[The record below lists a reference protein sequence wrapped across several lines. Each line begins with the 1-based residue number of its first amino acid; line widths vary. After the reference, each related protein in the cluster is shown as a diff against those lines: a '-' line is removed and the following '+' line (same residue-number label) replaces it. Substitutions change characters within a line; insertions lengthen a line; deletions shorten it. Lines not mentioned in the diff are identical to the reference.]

1 MCRVELVVG
10 EWRAPPT
17 DGKRRWIAEPRI
29 PVPSVLVIA
38 YLSLN
43 STCCILYIVACA
55 NLHYLPTRFR
65 QRRSHLMSVELV
77 PRTSDLTASNIQLI
91 KRAFVVISGGF
102 EIGNILSD
110 AEVDSIVR

>member
-1 MCRVELVVG
+1 
-10 EWRAPPT
+10 
-17 DGKRRWIAEPRI
+17 
-29 PVPSVLVIA
+29 
-38 YLSLN
+38 
-43 STCCILYIVACA
+43 
-55 NLHYLPTRFR
+55 
-65 QRRSHLMSVELV
+65 MSVELV